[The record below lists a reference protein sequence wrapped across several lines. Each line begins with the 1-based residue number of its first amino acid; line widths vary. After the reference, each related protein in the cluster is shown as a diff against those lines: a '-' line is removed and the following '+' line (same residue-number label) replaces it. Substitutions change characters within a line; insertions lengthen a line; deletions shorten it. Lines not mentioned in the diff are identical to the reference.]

1 MRRTWMKFFL
11 GGLLN
16 VASVTAWAV
25 TLPEPGGSFVDVALP
40 GTTTA
45 ARSELAGTII
55 EDDLT
60 PFSISGAGE
69 TLEGNIQNRVV
80 RSVDGT
86 LDFYWRILPT
96 SGDGDISAFRVTGFA
111 GLALDADWRS
121 DGLGTAAPDTA
132 RYFGSDDGSVNFLF
146 ATNEVGVTDESS
158 RFFFLDTQAT
168 AYAMTGQ
175 FDLLCAGTGC
185 ISTSYPTFAPA
196 AVPVP
201 AAVWL
206 FGSGPLALAGIARR
220 KI

>member
-1 MRRTWMKFFL
+1 MHRTWMKFFL

-25 TLPEPGGSFVDVALP
+25 SLPEPVGSFVDVALS

-45 ARSELAGTII
+45 TRPELAGTII

-86 LDFYWRILPT
+86 VDFYWRILPT
-96 SGDGDISAFRVTGFA
+96 AGDGDISAFRVTGFA
-111 GLALDADWRS
+111 GYALDADWRS

-132 RYFGSDDGSVNFLF
+132 RYFGSGDGSVNFLF

-175 FDLLCAGTGC
+175 FDLLCADNDC
-185 ISTSYPTFAPA
+185 ISTLYPTFAPA

-206 FGSGPLALAGIARR
+206 FGSGLLGLIGIARR
-220 KI
+220 K